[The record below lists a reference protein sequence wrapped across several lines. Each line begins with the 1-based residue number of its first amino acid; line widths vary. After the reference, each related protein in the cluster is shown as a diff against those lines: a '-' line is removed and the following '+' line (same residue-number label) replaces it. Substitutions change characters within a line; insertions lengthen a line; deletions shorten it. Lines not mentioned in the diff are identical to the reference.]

1 MRWVVVLQIAIGLVA
16 LFTFGY
22 LSVDR
27 MVTPT
32 LEAAAT
38 RAAEAD
44 AQIVAL
50 EVATA
55 LGRTREAH
63 RRAVQSVVEGGLLR
77 TGGDRPFGAL
87 LDAAVA
93 QAGGSGQAAILDAGG
108 AVLGATEG
116 GAALA
121 RSGGL
126 ASATKGLSVLRLET
140 IEGRPH
146 LVALAPFA
154 SDGTRVLAIA
164 MPLDEARLRSWTR
177 LLPSYSAVAL
187 LDGTRTLVTTAPEG
201 LRAELAGARPG
212 GTLVGDGHRYSAA
225 VRTQVDDTGAELK
238 ILGLARHDLLALRSV
253 TDMVRLMILVL
264 GGVSVLL
271 AVLVLGVAGKPQ
283 AAEAAAAPVRAPAPA
298 PPPAAEVV
306 ALRVQERPAEPMRA
320 EPPPGVGPAG
330 VDAAA
335 AQSVLGQKTWPSMQ
349 APGTPAAAA
358 DIVAAAQSAQ
368 PRPGPAEPPPPSS
381 GGMGIPMP
389 APAHTLSGFGPA
401 SFGPSTFRP
410 VVQSVDPQPVD
421 ITSRQPQPSVRPAA
435 PSFNPAPVSRGAA
448 AEDPREPQTR
458 PFAAPMSGAEARG
471 PSAQPPPPTTL
482 GVSPFDV
489 IASAAIS
496 SPPPPPQTPMP
507 AYASSLPTDLMAPK
521 GGLPPEVLAAQRAE
535 ALRSGAFASPATPAF
550 GATPYDH
557 ELLAPKQSEA
567 LLAAQEAALRASAGS
582 MAGMAGARPAPG
594 EAQHRVHPTGPTTLP
609 NQPSRMTPLG
619 PNTVPGLPRVPPSTS
634 SSLPSLQGLSGG
646 PSSPGPRSSGVPMD
660 PWKNPSIPSM
670 PAVSPGTG
678 RPMPAQPSTGQAWPS
693 TAPQPA
699 ESRWSAAEP
708 SRSNADAMRTDPLGG
723 TRSPTKEPPR
733 TSSLG
738 PIGDARPF
746 DDEHYRMVY
755 NEFVAA
761 KSQLGEPVDGI
772 TFEGFRT
779 KLRTSEQQL
788 LERHGCRAVR
798 FQVLVKDRVVSLRP
812 QLVR

>member
-1 MRWVVVLQIAIGLVA
+1 MRWVVVLQIAVGLVA

-77 TGGDRPFGAL
+77 TGGERPFGAL

-146 LVALAPFA
+146 LVALAPFS
-154 SDGTRVLAIA
+154 SDGGRVLAIA

-212 GTLVGDGHRYSAA
+212 STLVGDGNRYSAA
-225 VRTQVDDTGAELK
+225 IRTQVDDTGAELK

-271 AVLVLGVAGKPQ
+271 AVMVLGVAGKPRAAQ
-283 AAEAAAAPVRAPAPA
+283 AAPAPVRTPAPAPA
-298 PPPAAEVV
+298 PEAEVV
-306 ALRVQERPAEPMRA
+306 AMRVQDRPAEPVRA
-320 EPPPGVGPAG
+320 EPPPGAGPAS
-330 VDAAA
+330 VEAAA

-349 APGTPAAAA
+349 APWASPPAP
-358 DIVAAAQSAQ
+358 DVVAAAQSAQ
-368 PRPGPAEPPPPSS
+368 PRSGPAEPSPAP

-401 SFGPSTFRP
+401 SFGPATFRP
-410 VVQSVDPQPVD
+410 GVQSVDPSPVD
-421 ITSRQPQPSVRPAA
+421 GGSRQPPPSVRPAA
-435 PSFNPAPVSRGAA
+435 PSFNPAPVSHGAG
-448 AEDPREPQTR
+448 AEDPRASQSR
-458 PFAAPMSGAEARG
+458 PFAAPMSAPEVRG
-471 PSAQPPPPTTL
+471 PGTQPQPNSTQ
-482 GVSPFDV
+482 GVSPFDI

-496 SPPPPPQTPMP
+496 APPPPTPMP
-507 AYASSLPTDLMAPK
+507 AYASSIPSDLVAPK

-535 ALRSGAFASPATPAF
+535 ALRGGAFAAPAAPAF

-557 ELLAPKQSEA
+557 ELLAPKQTEA

-582 MAGMAGARPAPG
+582 MPSMAAARPGPF
-594 EAQHRVHPTGPTTLP
+594 EAQHRASPAGPTTVP
-609 NQPSRMTPLG
+609 SHPSRMTPLG
-619 PNTVPGLPRVPPSTS
+619 PNTVPGLPRVPPSIS
-634 SSLPSLQGLSGG
+634 SSLPSVPGLSSG
-646 PSSPGPRSSGVPMD
+646 PASSGPRSSPAAMD

-670 PAVSPGTG
+670 PAAMAPGTG
-678 RPMPAQPSTGQAWPS
+678 RPAPAQPSTGHGWPS

-699 ESRWSAAEP
+699 ESRWPAADAA
-708 SRSNADAMRTDPLGG
+708 RVNADAMSTDPLGG